1 MLPNPAIL
9 QNFTC
14 MLKLLFCAQAGSK
27 KVGLEDLFCNY
38 VGSEAIQLVANASTR
53 YHFIPKNYYNN
64 KSKNSTQ
71 SASHFQTYHTKI

>member
-1 MLPNPAIL
+1 
-9 QNFTC
+9 

-64 KSKNSTQ
+64 KSKATQ
-71 SASHFQTYHTKI
+71 LSRRPTSRLTKI